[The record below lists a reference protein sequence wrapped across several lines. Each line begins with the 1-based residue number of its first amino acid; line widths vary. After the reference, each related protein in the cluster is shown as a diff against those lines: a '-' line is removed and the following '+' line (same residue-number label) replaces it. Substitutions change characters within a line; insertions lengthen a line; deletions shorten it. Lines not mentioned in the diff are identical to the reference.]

1 MDPENNSTAG
11 VVMIV
16 AACMFIASFA
26 GTWGPMAWV
35 VIGESFALRTRA
47 KQASLATAANWL
59 GNCESPSRRP
69 QRYQLTSVMISFLT
83 PLANDGIS
91 YAFGFVFVGTNLAAA
106 LLVWFFLYETRML
119 SLENVDLMYS
129 QPNLKAWTSHRW
141 VPPGYTTREL
151 RTRDANGAGAAGRR
165 FSDDTLQVGANGEKG
180 NGVKGVS
187 SNEERRETV

>member
-1 MDPENNSTAG
+1 
-11 VVMIV
+11 
-16 AACMFIASFA
+16 
-26 GTWGPMAWV
+26 
-35 VIGESFALRTRA
+35 
-47 KQASLATAANWL
+47 
-59 GNCESPSRRP
+59 
-69 QRYQLTSVMISFLT
+69 MISFLT

-129 QPNLKAWTSHRW
+129 QPDLKPWTSHRW
-141 VPPGYTTREL
+141 VPPGYTTREM

-165 FSDDTLQVGANGEKG
+165 FSDDTLQVGNGEKA
-180 NGVKGVS
+180 NGVKGVA